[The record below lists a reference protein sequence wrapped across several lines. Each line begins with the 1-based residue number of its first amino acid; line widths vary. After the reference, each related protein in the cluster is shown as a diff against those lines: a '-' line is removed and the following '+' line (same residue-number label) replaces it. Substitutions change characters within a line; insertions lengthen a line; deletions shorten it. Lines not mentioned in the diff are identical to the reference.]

1 MNSYRSMKKS
11 DIGIYGL
18 GVMGQNLALNFN
30 DNEFRVS
37 AFNRKLPDE
46 DNLVKRF
53 MNGPASETA
62 IQGFEEVEDFVQSI
76 KSPRKILIMVKAG
89 APVDS
94 VIDQLRS
101 FLEEGDILI
110 DGGNSHY
117 ADTNRRSDMLE
128 DQNIYY
134 VGTGVSGG
142 EEGARNGPSLMP
154 GGSEKAWS
162 EIKPLFESIAAISP
176 DGNPCCS
183 WMGPA
188 GAGHFVKMVHNG
200 IEYAIMQMIAECY
213 EIMHHGMQIDN
224 AGIAKTFSSWNSD
237 LLSSYLLEI
246 TADIFR
252 VKDQEDDQTYI
263 IDHIL
268 DKAGQKGTGRWTAL
282 TALELGVPL
291 PMITEAVFART
302 MSSFKDM
309 RTKASEEFK
318 VDTGQLLRKESLDQ
332 LRDALLG
339 GQLIAFAE
347 GFWLLKAAKQ
357 EYGWEIPFSEVADTW
372 GGGCI
377 IRSALLKPIAAS
389 FRENP
394 ELQHLLLAPLL
405 KEMINSVHENW
416 RLIAAQSVESGLP
429 VPVTTAALGHFDS
442 LRSERLP
449 ANLIQAQRDYFGAH
463 QYERTDQPRGKL
475 FHTDWKERSQ

>member
-1 MNSYRSMKKS
+1 MNSNRSMKKS

-30 DNEFRVS
+30 DKEFRVS
-37 AFNRKLPDE
+37 AYNRKLPGE
-46 DNLVKRF
+46 DNLVKKF
-53 MNGPASETA
+53 MDGPASETA
-62 IQGFEEVEDFVQSI
+62 IQGFEEVEDFVQSL
-76 KSPRKILIMVKAG
+76 KPPRKILMMVKAG

-94 VIDQLRS
+94 VTDQLKP
-101 FLEEGDILI
+101 FLDVGDILI

-117 ADTNRRSDMLE
+117 ADTNRRSEMLE

-154 GGSEKAWS
+154 GGSEKAWL
-162 EIKPLFESIAAISP
+162 EIKPLFESIAATSP
-176 DGNPCCS
+176 DGKPCCS

-213 EIMHHGMQIDN
+213 EIMSLGMQMDN
-224 AGIAKTFSSWNSD
+224 ADIAKAFSSWNND
-237 LLSSYLLEI
+237 LLNSYLLEI

-252 VKDQEDDQTYI
+252 VKDQEEEQAYI

-309 RTKASEEFK
+309 RTKASKEFSIDISQSFK
-318 VDTGQLLRKESLDQ
+318 KDSIDQ

-357 EYGWEIPFSEVADTW
+357 EYGWEIPFAEVADTW
-372 GGGCI
+372 SGGCI

-394 ELQHLLLAPLL
+394 ELQHLLMAPLL
-405 KEMINSVHENW
+405 KEMIHSVHENW

-429 VPVTTAALGHFDS
+429 VPVITAGLAHFDS
-442 LRSERLP
+442 LRSEHLP

-463 QYERTDQPRGKL
+463 QYERTDEPRGKI
-475 FHTDWKERSQ
+475 FHTNWKERLQ

>member
-1 MNSYRSMKKS
+1 MKKS

-37 AFNRKLPDE
+37 AFNRKLPGE
-46 DNLVKRF
+46 DNLVKEF
-53 MNGPASETA
+53 MNGPASKTA

-76 KSPRKILIMVKAG
+76 KPPRKILIMVKAG

-94 VIDQLRS
+94 VIDQLRP
-101 FLEEGDILI
+101 LLDEGDILI
-110 DGGNSHY
+110 DGGNSHH

-128 DQNIYY
+128 NQNIYY

-154 GGSEKAWS
+154 GGSEKAWP
-162 EIKPLFESIAAISP
+162 EIKPLFESIAATSP
-176 DGNPCCS
+176 DGDACCS
-183 WMGPA
+183 WMGSA

-213 EIMHHGMQIDN
+213 EIMRLGMQMDN
-224 AGIAKTFSSWNSD
+224 ADIAQTFSSWNSD

-252 VKDQEDDQTYI
+252 VKDPEDDRTYI

-302 MSSFKDM
+302 MSSFKDL
-309 RTKASEEFK
+309 RIKASEEFE
-318 VDTGQLLRKESLDQ
+318 VNTIPLLKKESLDQ
-332 LRDALLG
+332 LREALLG
-339 GQLIAFAE
+339 GQLIAFSE
-347 GFWLLKAAKQ
+347 GFWLLRAAKQ
-357 EYGWEIPFSEVADTW
+357 EYGWEIPFAEVADTW
-372 GGGCI
+372 SGGCI

-389 FRENP
+389 FREKP

-405 KEMINSVHENW
+405 KEMTNSVHENW
-416 RLIAAQSVESGLP
+416 RLIAAHAVESGLA
-429 VPVTTAALGHFDS
+429 VPVTAAALAHFDS

-463 QYERTDQPRGKL
+463 QYERTDQPRGKF
-475 FHTDWKERSQ
+475 FHTKWKERLQ